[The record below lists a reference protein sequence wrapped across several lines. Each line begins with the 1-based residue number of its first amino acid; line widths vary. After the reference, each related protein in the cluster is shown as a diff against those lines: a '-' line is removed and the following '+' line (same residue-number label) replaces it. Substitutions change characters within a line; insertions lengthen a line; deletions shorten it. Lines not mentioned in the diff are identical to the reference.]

1 MIAVR
6 GNKNGKQRWS
16 VSRDLEELARRQGQG
31 RAADKDDKAAEL
43 KHPEDG
49 KSSLT
54 SSSVSVK
61 LT

>member
-1 MIAVR
+1 MIALR

-16 VSRDLEELARRQGQG
+16 VSKDPEELARKERQG

-43 KHPEDG
+43 KHPGDN

-54 SSSVSVK
+54 SS
-61 LT
+61 